1 MQVGR
6 APGVPPRPRRVDT
19 AVESLHHLVA
29 VQLRRRQGQC
39 ALRTVDDLR
48 QLNQLLFLCPRTGF
62 SAGAGVCD
70 EIAIGCARQRL
81 EWFAGRGRQ
90 FVVTESACNSAN
102 LSQRSIYDERYSAG
116 SVRPPFVLFSPPNV
130 DALEEAMSR
139 AVATFPFARRISLFD
154 FGYGTGRVIMTGST
168 ARRVSACGQHQELR
182 LVAYDVSSVGLR
194 IAQER
199 LHAAGYEPTRPV
211 SGSRDPPRAT
221 SLALCEAGTDASAQ
235 SAFVHGCEDEPPD
248 VMRELAL
255 TANDGTTTCSPRL
268 YGGLGHVPGGPQTEY
283 FRQLSEPTS
292 PRGEII
298 LCLSATG
305 DLVEVQPEW
314 GRRLAAGS
322 TGGFPIERH
331 GDLVYAQNSASRTST
346 ISGTELNDYMKSIT
360 TAGQRWWIEGI
371 RYPGEEFESLE
382 AEQANY
388 RLVRQANERKRDRI
402 WNAEDYREFHSIAA
416 FRSPV
421 GPVNCG

>member
-1 MQVGR
+1 M
-6 APGVPPRPRRVDT
+6 RRN
-19 AVESLHHLVA
+19 SN
-29 VQLRRRQGQC
+29 RRQP
-39 ALRTVDDLR
+39 AV
-48 QLNQLLFLCPRTGF
+48 
-62 SAGAGVCD
+62 AGVIC
-70 EIAIGCARQRL
+70 GP
-81 EWFAGRGRQ
+81 GRQ

-116 SVRPPFVLFSPPNV
+116 LYDDRSVPILTAER
-130 DALEEAMSR
+130 DALSNAMLR

-154 FGYGTGRVIMTGST
+154 FGYGTGRVINDWIEGQ
-168 ARRVSACGQHQELR
+168 ARQYLRSAHQELR

-211 SGSRDPPRAT
+211 RWESGST
-221 SLALCEAGTDASAQ
+221 QGYIAGAVQKRQHDVSVTVV
-235 SAFVHGCEDEPPD
+235 FVHGCEDEPPD

-255 TANDGTTTCSPRL
+255 AANDGDRYLLTTCL
-268 YGGLGHVPGGPQTEY
+268 YGGLGHVPGEDLRREY
-283 FRQLSEPTS
+283 FRQLSELTS

-314 GRRLAAGS
+314 SEKLAAGD

-331 GDLVYAQNSASRTST
+331 GDLVYDTELGQQNFYHVF
-346 ISGTELNDYMKSIT
+346 GTELNDYMESIT
-360 TAGQRWWIEGI
+360 TEGQRWWIEGI

-388 RLVRQANERKRDRI
+388 RLVRQANEHKRGRVWGAD
-402 WNAEDYREFHSIAA
+402 DYRELHSIAA
-416 FRSPV
+416 FRSSV
-421 GPVNCG
+421 GPLNGG